1 MLLLTRAFLI
11 AEALMSDLDPKLNVV
26 AAFGDEL
33 KRLTLA
39 RYAPERLAS
48 AARRLGTDV
57 ERFVEEAPSDLRR
70 SLRRIADGELGRVRA
85 PGVEE
90 IGRRVTRG
98 VERLTGA
105 IASAAFLIAG
115 SLLVVAGGWHRP
127 LGDAL
132 LVAGIVGSAAMALG
146 AFRAH

>member
-26 AAFGDEL
+26 AAFGDEV

-48 AARRLGTDV
+48 AARRLGRD
-57 ERFVEEAPSDLRR
+57 
-70 SLRRIADGELGRVRA
+70 
-85 PGVEE
+85 
-90 IGRRVTRG
+90 

-132 LVAGIVGSAAMALG
+132 LVAGIVGSAAVALG